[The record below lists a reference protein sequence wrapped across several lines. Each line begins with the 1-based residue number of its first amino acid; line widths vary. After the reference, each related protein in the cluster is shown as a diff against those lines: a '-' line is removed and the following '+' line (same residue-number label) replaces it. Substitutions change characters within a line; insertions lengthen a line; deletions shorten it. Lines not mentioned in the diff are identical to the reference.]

1 MKVQKMVSLDPETAK
16 IAESLPN
23 FSRFVRIALSMHAM
37 GEGVETERRRV
48 RLWKRVS
55 DAMRQECIRMR
66 VLFARESE
74 DLATVNV
81 DDVFMTAQMEAR
93 KQSELDV
100 E

>member
-1 MKVQKMVSLDPETAK
+1 MQRK
-16 IAESLPN
+16 
-23 FSRFVRIALSMHAM
+23 
-37 GEGVETERRRV
+37 V

-66 VLFARESE
+66 MLFARESE

-81 DDVFMTAQMEAR
+81 DDVFMNAQFEAR
-93 KQSELDV
+93 KQSELEV